1 MAADREHCYA
11 RNMVDVRART
21 LKAGGVRDVLVILPP
36 FKCPVGEPVQ
46 VESIEE
52 LQVLLDHGAV
62 AAAADVPTVTGRMP
76 SGCRQSTRPMTAGS
90 VKCVFGH
97 QPLPPWLSRD
107 SDGGHGDDRKKTGA
121 SLLCALNVASQLNTT
136 LQFPRR
142 QTVLVFESESE

>member
-52 LQVLLDHGAV
+52 LQVLLDHG
-62 AAAADVPTVTGRMP
+62 
-76 SGCRQSTRPMTAGS
+76 
-90 VKCVFGH
+90 
-97 QPLPPWLSRD
+97 
-107 SDGGHGDDRKKTGA
+107 GGGG
-121 SLLCALNVASQLNTT
+121 
-136 LQFPRR
+136 
-142 QTVLVFESESE
+142 